1 MCEREAEVS
10 GMAYWL
16 MKTEPGEY
24 SYFDLEQ
31 AGQDVWDGVKN
42 FAALKNIR
50 SMKPGDLAFI
60 YHTGREKSITG
71 VASVASEPYPDPRQ
85 KGLYLVDLTASYRLN
100 QPVPL
105 AQIKHDPAFSNWELV
120 RLPRLSVMPVPAE
133 FWSKIHLMAGSSQ
146 FHSIQKGNP

>member
-1 MCEREAEVS
+1 MYKGKSEVS

-31 AGQDVWDGVKN
+31 AGRDVWDGVKN

-60 YHTGREKSITG
+60 YHTGKEKTIAG
-71 VASVASEPYPDPRQ
+71 VASVASEPYPDQQQ
-85 KGLYLVDLTASYRLN
+85 KGLYLIDLVADYRLN
-100 QPVPL
+100 QPVTL
-105 AQIKHDPAFSNWELV
+105 AQIKQDPVFSNWELV
-120 RLPRLSVMPVPAE
+120 RQPRLSVMPVPAQ
-133 FWSKIHLMAGSSQ
+133 FWSKIHLMAC
-146 FHSIQKGNP
+146 N